1 MAGGAD
7 PTHVFKCRI
16 KRWRRVCQLE
26 KHIHFLQRTAGC
38 HFVRGKR
45 LSTTTWKP
53 TTSRLWKCCHYAC
66 GNIICAACCCI
77 VTMKSQA
84 KTGPLFCWSSTK
96 AHWSEANMHSLGA
109 RKNCRFDHHVWTV
122 PRCDPRA
129 RRCLADAWKV
139 ILNVW
144 SCRPRVGKGSSQ
156 EGEMEEH
163 RSSTRVSFLFFLDQT
178 TWTTCCLRTSEG
190 KQSCPAAHGVTSFLV
205 SIFKF
210 GDQTNPLGESCSV
223 NCTATSQLWEVNKL
237 KNSLPSSVK
246 VAHTALWTHL
256 KGKLSLL
263 RSFS

>member
-7 PTHVFKCRI
+7 PTHVFKRRI

-45 LSTTTWKP
+45 LSTTTWTP

-77 VTMKSQA
+77 VTMKSPA

-109 RKNCRFDHHVWTV
+109 RKNCRFDHRVWTV

-156 EGEMEEH
+156 EGDMEEH
-163 RSSTRVSFLFFLDQT
+163 LSSTPCFVPFLSWPNNLDHLLFADIGRKAILPRCARRHVISRVNFQVWRPDEPVG
-178 TWTTCCLRTSEG
+178 R
-190 KQSCPAAHGVTSFLV
+190 VV
-205 SIFKF
+205 
-210 GDQTNPLGESCSV
+210 
-223 NCTATSQLWEVNKL
+223 
-237 KNSLPSSVK
+237 
-246 VAHTALWTHL
+246 
-256 KGKLSLL
+256 
-263 RSFS
+263 

>member
-1 MAGGAD
+1 MSLNAASKD
-7 PTHVFKCRI
+7 EDVFVNWKNISISFNAQLDVTLCGES
-16 KRWRRVCQLE
+16 VCQQQ
-26 KHIHFLQRTAGC
+26 HGSPQRVGFESVAIMHAATLFAPPAVVLLRWS
-38 HFVRGKR
+38 HRQRPVPYFADRR
-45 LSTTTWKP
+45 QKP
-53 TTSRLWKCCHYAC
+53 TDQRQICIRSALANCH
-66 GNIICAACCCI
+66 
-77 VTMKSQA
+77 
-84 KTGPLFCWSSTK
+84 
-96 AHWSEANMHSLGA
+96 
-109 RKNCRFDHHVWTV
+109 FDHHVWTV

-144 SCRPRVGKGSSQ
+144 SCRPRVRKGSSQ

-163 RSSTRVSFLFFLDQT
+163 RSSTSVSFLFFLDQT

-190 KQSCPAAHGVTSFLV
+190 KQSCPAAHGVTSFPV